1 MGKQGEIFMKIT
13 KSTLERLIREELK
26 EVALGTQDIPS
37 AIADRESAQSSLDD
51 TKSRLKHERTRVVEL
66 TKEMSQLDP
75 LSDEWGQLFKELQ
88 AIAGS

>member
-1 MGKQGEIFMKIT
+1 MKIT
-13 KSTLERLIREELK
+13 KSTLKRLIREELK
-26 EVALGTQDIPS
+26 EVALGTRDIPS

-51 TKSRLKHERTRVVEL
+51 TKSRLKHESTRAAEL

>member
-1 MGKQGEIFMKIT
+1 MKIT
-13 KSTLERLIREELK
+13 KSTLKRLIREELK
-26 EVALGTQDIPS
+26 EVALSTQDIPS

-51 TKSRLKHERTRVVEL
+51 TISRLKKEKARMVEL
-66 TKEMSQLDP
+66 TKKMSRLDP

>member
-1 MGKQGEIFMKIT
+1 MKIT
-13 KSTLERLIREELK
+13 KSTLKRLIREELK

-66 TKEMSQLDP
+66 TKEMSQLQQR
-75 LSDEWGQLFKELQ
+75 LSAAYED
-88 AIAGS
+88 IAQGLNKHFDVN